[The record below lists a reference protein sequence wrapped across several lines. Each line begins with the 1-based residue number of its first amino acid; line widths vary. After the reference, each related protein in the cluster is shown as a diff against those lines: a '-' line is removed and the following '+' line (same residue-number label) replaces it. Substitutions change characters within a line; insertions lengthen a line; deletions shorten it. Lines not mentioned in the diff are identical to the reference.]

1 MQNLDDLLRRLGA
14 VAAEPHLDDGIEPVA
29 EKLNM
34 IIHVAVVIGRR
45 VFGDGGAWQQTMN
58 LATGGVV
65 YLIIL
70 ILAAQLLRSSAKQ

>member
-1 MQNLDDLLRRLGA
+1 M
-14 VAAEPHLDDGIEPVA
+14 A